1 MYFSSPVLA
10 NFCIKGSRNFSPKQ
24 LFLGI
29 WTLFSAMFYIKEM
42 FLSKRE
48 TQMDHQLLIYK
59 IALQSGLIKNQKKR
73 KLLNFINSQIFAWNY
88 AEEKLCAIFLY
99 INILPILVFSIW
111 TLSDLSCPGLWFN
124 QIFVSES
131 LVLCNHPIKD
141 LFNPPNEIFE
151 REAGSK
157 YWKEA

>member
-48 TQMDHQLLIYK
+48 TQMDHQLLISK
-59 IALQSGLIKNQKKR
+59 IALQLGSIKTKR
-73 KLLNFINSQIFAWNY
+73 KGDCRIWLSLTSSTKFAWNCT
-88 AEEKLCAIFLY
+88 EKKLCAIFLDISTFFSSRY
-99 INILPILVFSIW
+99 FQFGLFLTCPVPVFDSIKY
-111 TLSDLSCPGLWFN
+111 LCPNRSFYVT
-124 QIFVSES
+124 I
-131 LVLCNHPIKD
+131 P
-141 LFNPPNEIFE
+141 
-151 REAGSK
+151 
-157 YWKEA
+157 